1 MNKHMTA
8 SSSFGA
14 TIIERG
20 MIPVLAWMV
29 AVQGA
34 LLGGCA
40 QSDEPCTLPSECQ
53 LGYTCEDGRCVPV
66 GDTDADAVDV
76 VTDDG
81 PVGDTPVDDV
91 PVEDAPVDVPVED
104 STVDDDEICAEA
116 SFPYSNTQELFTVP
130 ANARYMHVKAW
141 GAGGNEEHLPG
152 DCPGIVDDGGLGG
165 FSEAVFEVS
174 PGAELIIIVG
184 KLGRAGDPTEDRI
197 RFGFGQ
203 WGGGGLTGIFLG
215 PEFINENSQDKALI
229 IAGGGG
235 GSGGDCSNPAGTGN
249 HPDSGGETTM
259 LGGEGADG
267 VNGGG
272 GGYEGGT
279 GGPRGGPGMG
289 GMGFVRTEGAYG
301 AIDYRMLAA
310 EPGDGVPPKTDDTDY
325 ADDAGLYEHNGRIV
339 LHFVCEPPP
348 LL

>member
-1 MNKHMTA
+1 MNKQMTVSFSMETPLSSHAVILAIAWVVAA
-8 SSSFGA
+8 S
-14 TIIERG
+14 
-20 MIPVLAWMV
+20 
-29 AVQGA
+29 GA

-40 QSDEPCTLPSECQ
+40 ESEEPCTLPSECP
-53 LGYTCEDGRCVPV
+53 LGYTCEDGRCVPM
-66 GDTDADAVDV
+66 GDADADAMDV
-76 VTDDG
+76 PTEDG
-81 PVGDTPVDDV
+81 PVGDTPVEDV
-91 PVEDAPVDVPVED
+91 PVGDIPVDVPIED
-104 STVDDDEICAEA
+104 STDDDDEICAEA

-141 GAGGNEEHLPG
+141 GAGGNEEHPPG

-184 KLGRAGDPTEDRI
+184 KLGRAGDTAGDII
-197 RFGFGQ
+197 RFGFGN

-215 PEFINENSQDKALI
+215 PEFIDENSQDKALI

-235 GSGGDCSNPAGTGN
+235 GSGGDCENPAGTGN
-249 HPDSGGETTM
+249 HPDSGRELTM
-259 LGGEGADG
+259 LGGEGVEG

-272 GGYEGGT
+272 GGYEGGK
-279 GGPRGGPGMG
+279 GGPRRGPGMG
-289 GMGFVRTEGAYG
+289 GKGYVKTEGPFA
-301 AIDYRMLAA
+301 ASDYRIIFA
-310 EPGDGVPPKTDDTDY
+310 EPGAGVPPKTDDPDY